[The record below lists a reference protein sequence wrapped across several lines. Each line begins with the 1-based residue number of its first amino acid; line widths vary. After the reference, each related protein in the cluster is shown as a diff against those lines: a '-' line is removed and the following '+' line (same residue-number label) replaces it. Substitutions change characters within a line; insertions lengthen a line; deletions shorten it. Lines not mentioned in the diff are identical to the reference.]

1 MLNFSRPFLSIFF
14 RGSIGAGMTLS
25 ALGTAAAS
33 MAWALPRRELARL
46 SPSRSPSGTRNGF
59 LAMRSRPMPNM
70 LAVPRLHAADAEA
83 TAEDPLPL
91 PPLPEP
97 VVGDLASL
105 MLPTIDCHSGTLASI
120 DWMTL
125 VDERDD
131 VGESTLTL
139 SDDVDGPVD
148 ADGAA
153 EESPA
158 LEEELMR
165 WKRETSRRTDRPA
178 KQAQT

>member
-33 MAWALPRRELARL
+33 MACALPRRELARL
-46 SPSRSPSGTRNGF
+46 SASRSPSGTKNGF
-59 LAMRSRPMPNM
+59 LAVARLMPNT
-70 LAVPRLHAADAEA
+70 LAVPRLQAAEAEA
-83 TAEDPLPL
+83 TMEEPLPL
-91 PPLPEP
+91 VLPAP
-97 VVGDLASL
+97 VVGDFASL
-105 MLPTIDCHSGTLASI
+105 MLLTIDCHSGTLASI

-125 VDERDD
+125 LDERED

-139 SDDVDGPVD
+139 SDEVEG
-148 ADGAA
+148 GAA
-153 EESPA
+153 EERPA

-165 WKRETSRRTDRPA
+165 
-178 KQAQT
+178 